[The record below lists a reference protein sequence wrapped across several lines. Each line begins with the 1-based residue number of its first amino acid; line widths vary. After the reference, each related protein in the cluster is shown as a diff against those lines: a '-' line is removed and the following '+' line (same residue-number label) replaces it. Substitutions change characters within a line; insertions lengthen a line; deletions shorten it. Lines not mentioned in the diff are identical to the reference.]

1 MSDSDDIESI
11 REQKKAQMM
20 GDGGAS
26 ANAAESAGAPAD
38 PIHVEGADHLGEIV
52 QEYDV
57 VFADFYADWCGP
69 CKMLEPIAEDI
80 AAETDAAVAKVD
92 VDAHQQLAAQYRVQ
106 GVPTVV
112 IFGQGEVAEQLTGVR
127 DKTQYLDLIER
138 VGA

>member
-1 MSDSDDIESI
+1 MSETDDIDHI
-11 REQKKAQMM
+11 REQKKEQLM
-20 GDGGAS
+20 GEESSAS
-26 ANAAESAGAPAD
+26 AQETAGAPDD
-38 PIHVEGADHLGEIV
+38 PIHVEGSDHLAEIV
-52 QEYDV
+52 QEYDT

-112 IFGQGEVAEQLTGVR
+112 IFGQGEVAEQVTGVR
-127 DKTQYLDLIER
+127 DKAQYLDLIDR
-138 VGA
+138 AGA